1 MSSVPI
7 SEYIDVSIT
16 LAPTPQGLS
25 GFGKLLFLSKE
36 ASAGVAP
43 ILPTERVRQYSSIK
57 ALAADFPAGEINKA
71 ATVYYSQSPKPIYF
85 MVGLIDGTDTSA

>member
-71 ATVYYSQSPKPIYF
+71 ATV
-85 MVGLIDGTDTSA
+85 